1 MPADPVHVLLAGQ
14 PLDGW
19 HEVAELDVERDVV
32 RLRRKENDDGPAL
45 EEADEEERLPSRCRR
60 WHEWLAS

>member
-1 MPADPVHVLLAGQ
+1 VTAIPVRLLPAAP

-45 EEADEEERLPSRCRR
+45 DEADDEERLPFRCRR

>member
-1 MPADPVHVLLAGQ
+1 MTTPVRTLPAVP
-14 PLDGW
+14 PFDGW
-19 HEVAELDVERDVV
+19 HEVRELDVERDVV

-45 EEADEEERLPSRCRR
+45 DDADDEERLPVRRRR